1 MLSGQHINYML
12 ELENTTQNSSEQ
24 ITTLDYQTDIKD
36 SRKED
41 LLLQI
46 CTHQKLSA
54 MKRQEWD
61 EKASAQL
68 SKNCIG

>member
-1 MLSGQHINYML
+1 ML

-54 MKRQEWD
+54 MKHQKWD

-68 SKNCIG
+68 SENCIG